1 MKKYI
6 IKNADGSEQ
15 SEMQAIHESRKE
27 AGETLMDYIC
37 DHNEDLDV
45 DDDDYLSPFDFA
57 LEEVECKEVNE
68 VITDFESARK
78 ALGGKPNADFTVAKK
93 ILSGNVVQL
102 EDVARLVTDINPKHI
117 EALIALNKLFTIA
130 QAWNKEDGFVPD
142 FSDWE
147 QDKWFPWFVYDKD
160 AAGFV
165 HAYALHAYDCECE
178 YRFSALLQ
186 IVRARR
192 AIRQAIRRPLQQG
205 FLVVCFTI
213 KQSSNEQQDNGQGYC
228 QPNPA

>member
-37 DHNEDLDV
+37 DHNEDLDI
-45 DDDDYLSPFDFA
+45 DDDDYLSPFDFV
-57 LEEVECKEVNE
+57 LEEVEYKDVNE

-78 ALGGKPNADFTVAKK
+78 ALGGKPNADFTVSKK
-93 ILSGNVVQL
+93 ILSGNVVHIN
-102 EDVARLVTDINPKHI
+102 DVARLVTDINPKHI
-117 EALIALNKLFTIA
+117 KALIALNELFTIA

-142 FSDWE
+142 FSDWN
-147 QDKWFPWFVYDKD
+147 QDKWFPWFEYDKD

-165 HAYALHAYDCECE
+165 FADTSNAPAYAYAYIGSRLC
-178 YRFSALLQ
+178 FKSSA
-186 IVRARR
+186 RA
-192 AIRQAIRRPLQQG
+192 AQFGKQFIDLWNDV
-205 FLVVCFTI
+205 FLFR
-213 KQSSNEQQDNGQGYC
+213 
-228 QPNPA
+228 

>member
-57 LEEVECKEVNE
+57 LEEVECTEVNE

-78 ALGGKPNADFTVAKK
+78 ALGGKPNADFTVVKK

-142 FSDWE
+142 FSDWG
-147 QDKWFPWFVYDKD
+147 QDKWFPWFKYDKD
-160 AAGFV
+160 VAVFVCVSTTYAPTFARANVGSRLCFKSSARAAQFGKQFADLYNKV
-165 HAYALHAYDCECE
+165 
-178 YRFSALLQ
+178 
-186 IVRARR
+186 
-192 AIRQAIRRPLQQG
+192 
-205 FLVVCFTI
+205 FL
-213 KQSSNEQQDNGQGYC
+213 
-228 QPNPA
+228 

>member
-1 MKKYI
+1 MSNMTLDEAIEHCKKVA
-6 IKNADGSEQ
+6 KEQ
-15 SEMQAIHESRKE
+15 ENCNVGCSLEHRQLAIHESRKE

-78 ALGGKPNADFTVAKK
+78 ALGVKPNADFTVAKK

-102 EDVARLVTDINPKHI
+102 EDVARLVTDINLKHI
-117 EALIALNKLFTIA
+117 EALIALNKLFTLA
-130 QAWNKEDGFVPD
+130 EAWNKEDGFVPD

-165 HAYALHAYDCECE
+165 YTITTHAPA
-178 YRFSALLQ
+178 SANARIGSRLCFKSSE
-186 IVRARR
+186 RAEQFGKQF
-192 AIRQAIRRPLQQG
+192 ADLYNKV
-205 FLVVCFTI
+205 FL
-213 KQSSNEQQDNGQGYC
+213 
-228 QPNPA
+228 